1 MDSKLR
7 RLHGSDF
14 ENIYHF
20 LPKRLYK
27 DDLVKLANVTGNN
40 IDDHEWDDLLNRY
53 GTEDKRNCLYC
64 TKTSLVK
71 PSSGLSKAA

>member
-40 IDDHEWDDLLNRY
+40 IDDHE
-53 GTEDKRNCLYC
+53 
-64 TKTSLVK
+64 
-71 PSSGLSKAA
+71 